1 LEEVNELAFIFRA
14 QADPIWTVL
23 ASSLESICT
32 ALASFTA
39 LKVLGKEGMA
49 GLVKEGRAWRHNSLS
64 SVMAIVA
71 WASSMLFYTQT
82 NAR

>member
-1 LEEVNELAFIFRA
+1 M
-14 QADPIWTVL
+14 
-23 ASSLESICT
+23 

-49 GLVKEGRAWRHNSLS
+49 GLVKEGGAWRHNSLS

-71 WASSMLFYTQT
+71 WASSMLLYTQT